1 MAVVNRNSTA
11 ISNETATPSIAN
23 SPPLSVG
30 VLRSITGS
38 VASAADDSATSIGRF
53 LRLPSNA
60 CVSAVLLSCAD
71 ATTAGNV
78 DIGIYQTSENGGAVV
93 DADFF
98 ASAFAL
104 TNGPYSNSDLTFES
118 GEYTYAEAD
127 TPLWQ
132 ALGLTADPQRDY
144 DVAYTITTT
153 FNGGPSRIRLVVNYT
168 V

>member
-23 SPPLSVG
+23 SPPFAAGFVRQ
-30 VLRSITGS
+30 VVGS
-38 VASAADDSATSIGRF
+38 VAAAADDSATSIGRV
-53 LRLPSNA
+53 LRIPSNA

-71 ATTAGNV
+71 ATTAGNIDV
-78 DIGIYQTSENGGAVV
+78 GVYQTSENGGAVV

-98 ASAFAL
+98 ASLFAL
-104 TNGPYSNSDLTFES
+104 TNGPYSNTDITFES

-132 ALGLTADPQRDY
+132 ALGLTADPLRDY
-144 DVAYTITTT
+144 DIAYTITTT
-153 FNGGPSRIRLVVNYT
+153 FNGGPTRVRLAVNYT

>member
-1 MAVVNRNSTA
+1 MAVVNRSSTA

-23 SPPLSVG
+23 SPPFAAG
-30 VLRSITGS
+30 VLRSIVGS
-38 VASAADDSATSIGRF
+38 VASAADDSATSIGRV
-53 LRLPSNA
+53 LRIPSNA

-71 ATTAGNV
+71 ATTAGIV
-78 DIGIYQTSENGGAVV
+78 DVGIYQTAENGGAVV

-98 ASAFAL
+98 ASLFAL
-104 TNGPYSNSDLTFES
+104 TNGPYSNTDITFES
-118 GEYTYAEAD
+118 GEYSFAEAD

-132 ALGLTADPQRDY
+132 ALGLTADPHRDY

-153 FNGGPSRIRLVVNYT
+153 FNGGPTRIRLVVNYT